1 MTSPTLPLPD
11 AEPLRPLP
19 PAARRRARRTLLLLA
34 VVCVLPVVAS
44 YLMFYLWPPQGRVN
58 HGTLLEPAP
67 LPATVLDGAGGQP
80 ALARAELEGRW
91 TLLLAAPAACDA
103 ACTRALYV
111 MRQARLAQAREMA
124 RVGRVWLITDGGEPA
139 AEALFSAVSG
149 TSPGPSP
156 GTASGT
162 ASGTSPADG
171 LRLAR
176 ADAAWLEALAPAA
189 PGTIYLVDPRGQR
202 MMRFD
207 DTSGRTAAAQA
218 LSRDLQ
224 RLLKYS
230 ALGRTPPGAR
240 P

>member
-1 MTSPTLPLPD
+1 MTSPTFAAPD
-11 AEPLRPLP
+11 AEPAPPLP
-19 PAARRRARRTLLLLA
+19 PAVRRRARRTLLLLA
-34 VVCVLPVVAS
+34 VVCVLPVLAS

-58 HGTLLEPAP
+58 HGTLLAPVP

-91 TLLLAAPAACDA
+91 TLLITAPAACDA
-103 ACTRALYV
+103 ACARALYV
-111 MRQARLAQAREMA
+111 SRQAHLAQAREMA

-139 AEALFSAVSG
+139 AEHLSSAPAGAPSAHP
-149 TSPGPSP
+149 PG
-156 GTASGT
+156 G
-162 ASGTSPADG
+162 G

-176 ADAAWLEALAPAA
+176 ADAAWLEVLAPAA
-189 PGTIYLVDPRGQR
+189 PGTIYLVDPLGQR

-207 DTSGRTAAAQA
+207 DAPGRTAAAQA

-230 ALGRTPPGAR
+230 GLGRTPPGAR

>member
-1 MTSPTLPLPD
+1 MSSPTLAAPD
-11 AEPLRPLP
+11 AEPARPLP

-34 VVCVLPVVAS
+34 AVCVLPVLAS

-58 HGTLLEPAP
+58 HGTLLEPVP

-80 ALARAELEGRW
+80 ALARTELEGRW

-124 RVGRVWLITDGGEPA
+124 RVGRVWLITDGGAPA
-139 AEALFSAVSG
+139 AGTLSSAAAG
-149 TSPGPSP
+149 TSPDTSP
-156 GTASGT
+156 GV
-162 ASGTSPADG
+162 SPADG

-176 ADAAWLEALAPAA
+176 ADAAWLDALAPAV
-189 PGTIYLVDPRGQR
+189 PGTIYLVDPLGQR

-207 DTSGRTAAAQA
+207 DTTGRTAAAQA

-230 ALGRTPPGAR
+230 GLGRTPPGGR